1 VLTVLQDQENQGND
15 EPTSAIRVKLFPTRG
30 VHQPETMVE
39 REAWFWRNYVDGME
53 AAGEICLGE
62 WQDAAPAV
70 FLRTLL

>member
-1 VLTVLQDQENQGND
+1 MLAVLQDQENQGND
-15 EPTSAIRVKLFPTRG
+15 EPTSAIRAKLFPTRG
-30 VHQPETMVE
+30 VHRPVTMVE

-70 FLRTLL
+70 FLCTLL